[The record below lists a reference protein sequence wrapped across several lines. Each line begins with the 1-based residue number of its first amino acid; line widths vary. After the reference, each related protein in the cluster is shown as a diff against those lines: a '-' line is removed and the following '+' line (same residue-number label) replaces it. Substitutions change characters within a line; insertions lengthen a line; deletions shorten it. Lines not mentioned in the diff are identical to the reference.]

1 MTKFIDFPQHL
12 RSISVDSA
20 YGLMNIGATAVI
32 SAASKDDEDAMTA
45 AWNCALDLNPTK
57 VTVVL

>member
-1 MTKFIDFPQHL
+1 MTKFIDIPEHL

-32 SAASKDDEDAMTA
+32 SAANKGDERSTST
-45 AWNCALDLNPTK
+45 PRR
-57 VTVVL
+57 